1 MLLCYELLVY
11 GNERNQVVL
20 QYLFD
25 PVAAGVMV
33 AIVRRPGDEA
43 ICRRFSMKFLIV
55 LMRLTNYNA
64 IAPTRRG
71 WQVLD
76 GSDLWHLVPPHGRP
90 RVPTGHGMHIHICLL
105 FIMRKAVPSTK
116 TLEFDNNEPVS

>member
-1 MLLCYELLVY
+1 
-11 GNERNQVVL
+11 VL

-64 IAPTRRG
+64 IAPT
-71 WQVLD
+71 QDEV
-76 GSDLWHLVPPHGRP
+76 GRFW
-90 RVPTGHGMHIHICLL
+90 MDWICG
-105 FIMRKAVPSTK
+105 T
-116 TLEFDNNEPVS
+116 

>member
-1 MLLCYELLVY
+1 MY

-43 ICRRFSMKFLIV
+43 ICRRFSLKFLIV

-64 IAPTRRG
+64 VAPHKTRMAGFG
-71 WQVLD
+71 WIGFVAPNA
-76 GSDLWHLVPPHGRP
+76 SAW
-90 RVPTGHGMHIHICLL
+90 T
-105 FIMRKAVPSTK
+105 S
-116 TLEFDNNEPVS
+116 